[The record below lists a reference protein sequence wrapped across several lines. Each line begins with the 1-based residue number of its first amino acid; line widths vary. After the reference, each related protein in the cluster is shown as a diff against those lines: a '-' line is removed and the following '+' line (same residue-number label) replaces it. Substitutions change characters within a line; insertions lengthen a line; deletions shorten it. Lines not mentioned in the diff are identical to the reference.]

1 MEFKVKKPARRK
13 KKLTDAMR
21 KHRNANNLKW
31 ITNKYKTGDLDL
43 DKPSHRI
50 MARIAVSKGLIPEEA
65 LNDGEE

>member
-1 MEFKVKKPARRK
+1 MEFKVKKPKPKR
-13 KKLTDAMR
+13 KLTDAMR
-21 KHRNANNLKW
+21 KHRNAANLKW

-65 LNDGEE
+65 LEDGER